1 MVNGTPYTYFNNT
14 MDLRC
19 MQFYLD
25 LSISLL
31 AVQSLANR
39 NEKHLFYTLLI
50 ELS

>member
-1 MVNGTPYTYFNNT
+1 
-14 MDLRC
+14 

-31 AVQSLANR
+31 AIQSLANR
-39 NEKHLFYTLLI
+39 NEKDLFYTLLI